1 LNHQIRTGVIGVGNI
16 GQHHARIYASLP
28 GSQLV
33 GIADIHPGR
42 AQEIADR
49 YQVPAH
55 ANFHTLLDQVE
66 AVSVAAP
73 TTLHHDIG
81 LACLERGVH
90 VLMEKPLAASVQ
102 QGHELAAQAE
112 RSQRVLQVGHVERF
126 NPTFVELANVLA
138 DLQILAVEAR
148 RLSPFA
154 TRAAD
159 VSVVYD
165 LMVHDLDLILNLI
178 PAPLR
183 SVDATGSRIRSAQPD
198 HAMALLTF
206 GGGQVASLSASK
218 ITQHKVRQMAVTC
231 AEAFVV
237 ADFLTRT
244 VMVHRQSSANYFAQ
258 RAEVLYRQE
267 GLIEQ
272 VYVPQI
278 EPLYAELQH
287 FLVCVREGRPPR
299 VGSREAIRVM
309 TVADEIERRLLAS
322 IDGRSDTGFD
332 SAAPEFA
339 P

>member
-1 LNHQIRTGVIGVGNI
+1 MTPPIRTGVIGVGNI

-28 GSQLV
+28 DSHLV

-49 YQVPAH
+49 YQVPAY
-55 ANFHTLLDQVE
+55 ADYRALLDQVQ

-73 TTLHHDIG
+73 TTLHHEIG
-81 LACLERGVH
+81 MACLEHGVH
-90 VLMEKPLAASVQ
+90 LLMEKPLAALME
-102 QGHELAAQAE
+102 QGRELAALASQAHL
-112 RSQRVLQVGHVERF
+112 VLQVGHVERF
-126 NPTFVELANVLA
+126 NPTFVELTNVLA
-138 DLQILAVEAR
+138 EHQILAVDAR

-165 LMVHDLDLILNLI
+165 LMVHDLDLILTLI
-178 PAPLR
+178 RAPLR
-183 SVDATGSRIRSAQPD
+183 SVSATGNCIRSTQPD

-206 GGGQVASLSASK
+206 DGGQMASLAASK

-244 VMVHRQSSANYFAQ
+244 VMVHRQSSADYFAQ
-258 RAEVLYRQE
+258 RGEVLYRQE

-278 EPLYAELQH
+278 EPLYAEIQH
-287 FLVCVREGRPPR
+287 FLACVRAGQPPR
-299 VGSREAIRVM
+299 VGGDEAIRVM
-309 TVADEIERRLLAS
+309 AVADEVEQRLLANINALS
-322 IDGRSDTGFD
+322 T
-332 SAAPEFA
+332 P
-339 P
+339 

>member
-1 LNHQIRTGVIGVGNI
+1 MNHQIRTGVIGVGNI

-33 GIADIHPGR
+33 GIADIDPQR
-42 AQEIADR
+42 AQEIAAR
-49 YQVPAH
+49 YQVPAY
-55 ANFHTLLDQVE
+55 ADYRTLLDKVD

-73 TTLHHDIG
+73 TTMHHEIG
-81 LACLERGVH
+81 LACLASGVH
-90 VLMEKPLAASVQ
+90 VMMEKPLAASVQ
-102 QGHELAAQAE
+102 QGYELAALAEQA
-112 RSQRVLQVGHVERF
+112 RLVLQIGHVERF
-126 NPTFVELANVLA
+126 NPTFVELANVLT

-183 SVDATGSRIRSAQPD
+183 NVSATGSRIRSPQHD

-206 GGGQVASLSASK
+206 DTSQVAGLSASK
-218 ITQHKVRQMAVTC
+218 VTQHKVRQMAVTC

-244 VMVHRQSSANYFAQ
+244 VMVHRQSSADYFAQ
-258 RAEVLYRQE
+258 RGEVLYRQE

-287 FLVCVREGRPPR
+287 FLACVREGRPPR
-299 VGSREAIRVM
+299 VGSKEAIRVM
-309 TVADEIERRLLAS
+309 TVAEEIEQQLTAS
-322 IDGRSDTGFD
+322 IDGGRM
-332 SAAPEFA
+332 AAE
-339 P
+339 

>member
-1 LNHQIRTGVIGVGNI
+1 MTLPIRTGVIGVGNI

-28 GSQLV
+28 DSHLV

-49 YQVPAH
+49 YQVPAY
-55 ANFHTLLDQVE
+55 ADYRALLDQVQ

-73 TTLHHDIG
+73 TTLHHEIG
-81 LACLERGVH
+81 MACLERGVH
-90 VLMEKPLAASVQ
+90 LLMEKPLAAQ
-102 QGHELAAQAE
+102 MEQGHELVALASQANL
-112 RSQRVLQVGHVERF
+112 VLQVGHVERF
-126 NPTFVELANVLA
+126 NPTFVELTNVLA
-138 DLQILAVEAR
+138 EHQILAVDAR

-165 LMVHDLDLILNLI
+165 LMVHDLDLILTLI
-178 PAPLR
+178 RAPLR
-183 SVDATGSRIRSAQPD
+183 SVSATGNCIRSTQPD

-206 GGGQVASLSASK
+206 DGGQMASLAASK

-244 VMVHRQSSANYFAQ
+244 VMVHRQSSADYFAQ
-258 RAEVLYRQE
+258 RGEVLYRQE

-287 FLVCVREGRPPR
+287 FLACVRAGRPPR
-299 VGSREAIRVM
+299 VGGDEAIRVM
-309 TVADEIERRLLAS
+309 AVADEVEQRLLAN
-322 IDGRSDTGFD
+322 IDPLST
-332 SAAPEFA
+332 P
-339 P
+339 

>member
-1 LNHQIRTGVIGVGNI
+1 MTPPIRTGVIGVGNI

-28 GSQLV
+28 DSHLV

-49 YQVPAH
+49 YQVPAYTDYR
-55 ANFHTLLDQVE
+55 ALLDQVQ

-73 TTLHHDIG
+73 TTLHHEIG
-81 LACLERGVH
+81 MACLEQGVH
-90 VLMEKPLAASVQ
+90 LLMEKPLAALME
-102 QGHELAAQAE
+102 QGHELVALASQANL
-112 RSQRVLQVGHVERF
+112 VLQIGHVERF
-126 NPTFVELANVLA
+126 NPTFVELTNVLA
-138 DLQILAVEAR
+138 EHQILAVDAR

-165 LMVHDLDLILNLI
+165 LMVHDLDLILTLI
-178 PAPLR
+178 RAPLR
-183 SVDATGSRIRSAQPD
+183 SVSATGNCIRSTQPD

-206 GGGQVASLSASK
+206 AGGQVASLAASK

-244 VMVHRQSSANYFAQ
+244 VMVHRQSSADYFAQ
-258 RAEVLYRQE
+258 RGEVLYRQE

-287 FLVCVREGRPPR
+287 FLACVRAGRPPR
-299 VGSREAIRVM
+299 VGGDEAIRVM
-309 TVADEIERRLLAS
+309 AVADEVEQRLLAN
-322 IDGRSDTGFD
+322 IDSL
-332 SAAPEFA
+332 SSP
-339 P
+339 

>member
-1 LNHQIRTGVIGVGNI
+1 MNPPLRTGVIGVGNI

-33 GIADIHPGR
+33 GIADIDPGR
-42 AQEIADR
+42 MQGIADR
-49 YQVPAH
+49 YGVPAY
-55 ANFHTLLDQVE
+55 ADYRALLDQVQ

-73 TTLHHDIG
+73 TTLHHEIG
-81 LACLERGVH
+81 RVCLEHGVH
-90 VLMEKPLAASVQ
+90 VLMEKPLAASVEQ
-102 QGHELAAQAE
+102 AHDLAALAGQA
-112 RSQRVLQVGHVERF
+112 QLVLQVGHVERF

-138 DLQILAVEAR
+138 DHQILAVDAR

-154 TRAAD
+154 SRAAD

-165 LMVHDLDLILNLI
+165 LMVHDLDLILTLI

-183 SVDATGSRIRSAQPD
+183 AVSATGSRVRSPQTD

-206 GGGQVASLSASK
+206 DGGQMASVAASK

-244 VMVHRQSSANYFAQ
+244 VMVHRQSAADYFAQ
-258 RAEVLYRQE
+258 RGAVLYRQE

-278 EPLYAELQH
+278 EPLFAEIQH
-287 FLVCVREGRPPR
+287 FLACVREGRSPR
-299 VGSREAIRVM
+299 VGSAEAIRVM
-309 TVADEIERRLLAS
+309 TVADEIEQRLL
-322 IDGRSDTGFD
+322 GN
-332 SAAPEFA
+332 APR
-339 P
+339 